1 MKKVILSMVAVLI
14 FAISV
19 AVSPAKAAY
28 LSEYDKYIE
37 VTPEQAR
44 AAADLLGLE
53 NIPLGEET
61 AKISFEVQEAMIAK
75 IETIINKEID
85 HYYIWL
91 TVNGQPVLGIDPPIV
106 LI

>member
-1 MKKVILSMVAVLI
+1 MKKVLLSMIAVLI
-14 FAISV
+14 VAISI

-28 LSEYDKYIE
+28 LSEYDRYIE

-61 AKISFEVQEAMIAK
+61 AKLSFELQEAFIAK
-75 IETIINKEID
+75 LETILNTEID

-91 TVNGQPVLGIDPPIV
+91 TINGEPVLGIDPPVI
-106 LI
+106 LF